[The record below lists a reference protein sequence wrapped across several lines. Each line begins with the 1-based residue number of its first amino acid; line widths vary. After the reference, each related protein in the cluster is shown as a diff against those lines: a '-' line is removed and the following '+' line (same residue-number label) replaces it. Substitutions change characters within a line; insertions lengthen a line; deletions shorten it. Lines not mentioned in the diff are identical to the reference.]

1 MKKWEEVSQRK
12 PYNTSQPTVSLG
24 CCLLQLSSLTTCS
37 LLMLTFY
44 LLNIFLQKT
53 QTSEINPWHCLY
65 EPQKRGQ
72 CNVWP
77 PFDLANPTRFFPK
90 GLHRKPQE
98 TKGGERGVLST
109 SLKDFS

>member
-1 MKKWEEVSQRK
+1 MGRSATEE
-12 PYNTSQPTVSLG
+12 TLSLSTYYFLRLF
-24 CCLLQLSSLTTCS
+24 LLQLSSLTTCS

-44 LLNIFLQKT
+44 LLNFSYKRLKQVRSIQG
-53 QTSEINPWHCLY
+53 WHCLY

-72 CNVWP
+72 CDVWP
-77 PFDLANPTRFFPK
+77 LFGLANPTHFFPK

-98 TKGGERGVLST
+98 TKGGERGVLSK